1 MKVIKYTFNGEQTL
15 NYLYQNI
22 DIPTDIYIYIYNFEI
37 WAVYLVSYHY
47 LITAISI

>member
-22 DIPTDIYIYIYNFEI
+22 DIPTDIYIYIYIILKFERFI
-37 WAVYLVSYHY
+37 
-47 LITAISI
+47 